1 MTSFQRPYNVVQM
14 PCRRRGRVLKFMCI
28 FFPGSICHLDNIN
41 SSLKRNNDTKSTKQ
55 QETTIPESMTR
66 ERTNLLR
73 EAAEKRT
80 VSKMSVKCR
89 AICRISCCRLKPET
103 NLALM
108 LCLVFYLYICLGG
121 ALFLL
126 LEGQAEA
133 PTNPDVPRD
142 RLKKLMVKQ
151 IHKTFNLIRECL

>member
-1 MTSFQRPYNVVQM
+1 LSYNDLRKKQKFLKSFIYILFAGSV
-14 PCRRRGRVLKFMCI
+14 CRL
-28 FFPGSICHLDNIN
+28 
-41 SSLKRNNDTKSTKQ
+41 SLKRNNETASRQEDT
-55 QETTIPESMTR
+55 IVVSMTR

-73 EAAEKRT
+73 EATEKRT
-80 VSKMSVKCR
+80 IGKMSLKCR
-89 AICRISCCRLKPET
+89 AICRVSCCRLKPET

-142 RLKKLMVKQ
+142 RLKKLMVNL
-151 IHKTFNLIRECL
+151 KTLKTLI